1 MVEQQNLTNK
11 KYARAF
17 KTKVRSY
24 IERIQD
30 ERMPLTLTLLN
41 IPKNV
46 SPSLLLKKKEDTDV
60 SQSSCLWYDLS
71 YKVKVRILNLQLNK
85 NNK

>member
-11 KYARAF
+11 KYKRVF
-17 KTKVRSY
+17 KTKVRSS
-24 IERIQD
+24 IERIQE

-46 SPSLLLKKKEDTDV
+46 SPSLLLKKNKDTDV

-71 YKVKVRILNLQLNK
+71 YKVLVRLFNPQLK